1 MDNFRFNLMANE
13 FQPQGSTTKNS
24 LFSFNILAP
33 EFQPEGKTIQTS
45 AMGMAEQSHKFN
57 LFADEFYPEINN
69 NDIEEAHKW
78 DQHTSQQMF
87 HLFCSDHSLR
97 IRSEI
102 QTKLE
107 KEYATLTNNEFEDVN
122 KMFSSHY
129 SYGEEEALPVS
140 ENSSTSFTPKLIPEL
155 YHKVPIVFGKF
166 GMDSFDFEEHN
177 PTSLCGL
184 QGCLPNAYCNAMIQA
199 LYYQAGLHQVVLG
212 HCCDMDTCLVCELS
226 FLFHMM
232 DQKSGN
238 QLVQPH
244 NFLRALRTNT
254 EAVARGLVFPNSD
267 SVTASSSRDIIQVVQ
282 NWHKFILEQIAVASR
297 DNGSNAFDHSCGLE
311 TVTVTT
317 CTNCQSCISV
327 QSGQQI
333 GCDLVYPQDSTRIS
347 FEDVLC
353 SSLESSKAMRSALCS
368 HCGHFQPTNLSHS
381 VQSLPESLTVYTGC
395 NESVTSAF
403 WEQQSVH
410 VANEA
415 TLTANVYGSK
425 VDQDGDLWDQM
436 RELDVSWIPESLKLQ
451 RLADGTLKGG
461 AKTTLNEDGEQVEYE
476 LQSVCFT
483 IVDPQTGKASNVVT
497 AIKVGAFNSARLV
510 LPVPSILVYRR
521 VEYNEVSVPFHPKPS
536 PSIGLDIFQPS
547 QGHEGPLSFCPLD
560 DNEVPRAGDLVALDA
575 EFVTLT
581 PEEKSPGRNRRLI
594 TVKAAVRLVGRVTCV
609 QGWGPRRGVPFIDDH
624 ISCEE
629 EISDYVSKYSGIF
642 PGDLDPTQSSHH
654 LTSLKRTYKKVRHL
668 VDVGCIFVGHGL
680 KNDFDMLGI
689 VVPSDQVVDTVH
701 LFHLPHWRLLSL
713 KFLAWYFLDKHI
725 QKECHNS
732 NEDAVAALE
741 LYQIYLDL
749 EAQGT
754 VKATLAKVLD
764 QARLLNWKVPHL
776 QANCVAFRSTYLLY

>member
-1 MDNFRFNLMANE
+1 MDSFTFNLFANE
-13 FQPQGSTTKNS
+13 FQPQGSTTKS
-24 LFSFNILAP
+24 TLSSFNVLAP
-33 EFQPEGKTIQTS
+33 EFQPQRKTKNAPTLSKAIP
-45 AMGMAEQSHKFN
+45 SHKFN
-57 LFADEFYPEINN
+57 LFANEFYPET
-69 NDIEEAHKW
+69 NDNGVMSDWSKI
-78 DQHTSQQMF
+78 QMN
-87 HLFCSDHSLR
+87 LQNRYLSL
-97 IRSEI
+97 I
-102 QTKLE
+102 KH
-107 KEYATLTNNEFEDVN
+107 NFEDDN
-122 KMFSSHY
+122 EMFPNGY
-129 SYGEEEALPVS
+129 TYGEEEALPVS
-140 ENSSTSFTPKLIPEL
+140 GISSTSFTPKLIPEL

-166 GMDSFDFEEHN
+166 GMDSFDFGEHN
-177 PTSLCGL
+177 PTSFCGL

-199 LYYQAGLHQVVLG
+199 LYYQEGLHQVVLG

-232 DQKSGN
+232 DQRSGN

-244 NFLRALRTNT
+244 NFLRALRSNT

-282 NWHKFILEQIAVASR
+282 NCHKFILEKIAVTTR
-297 DNGSNAFDHSCGLE
+297 DNGSNAFNHSCGLE
-311 TVTVTT
+311 IVTETI

-327 QSGQQI
+327 QCGQQI
-333 GCDLVYPQDSTRIS
+333 GCDLVYPQASTRIC

-353 SSLESSKAMRSALCS
+353 SSLESSKPMRSALCS
-368 HCGHFQPTNLSHS
+368 QCGHFQPTDLSHL
-381 VQSLPESLTVYTGC
+381 VQSLPSSLTVYTGC
-395 NESVTSAF
+395 NESVASAF

-415 TLTANVYGSK
+415 ALKVNVYGSK

-436 RELDVSWIPESLKLQ
+436 RELDVSWIPESLKLR

-461 AKTTLNEDGEQVEYE
+461 AKTTLNEDEEQVEYE

-483 IVDPQTGKASNVVT
+483 IVDPQTGKATNVVA
-497 AIKVGAFNSARLV
+497 AIKVGAYNSARLV
-510 LPVPSILVYRR
+510 LPVM
-521 VEYNEVSVPFHPKPS
+521 
-536 PSIGLDIFQPS
+536 
-547 QGHEGPLSFCPLD
+547 
-560 DNEVPRAGDLVALDA
+560 
-575 EFVTLT
+575 
-581 PEEKSPGRNRRLI
+581 
-594 TVKAAVRLVGRVTCV
+594 
-609 QGWGPRRGVPFIDDH
+609 PFIDDH

-642 PGDLDPTQSSHH
+642 PGDLDPIQSSHH

-680 KNDFDMLGI
+680 KNDFEMLGI
-689 VVPSDQVVDTVH
+689 VVPTGQVVDTVH
-701 LFHLPHWRLLSL
+701 LFHLPHWRLLSI

-732 NEDAVAALE
+732 NEDAGAALE

-754 VKATLAKVLD
+754 MKATLAKVLD
-764 QARLLNWKVPHL
+764 QASLLNWKVPQPQDNHAMCL
-776 QANCVAFRSTYLLY
+776 V

>member
-510 LPVPSILVYRR
+510 LPESQWYLFNDFSINPVDSSEATWIDLNLKVPSILVYRR
-521 VEYNEVSVPFHPKPS
+521 VEYNEV
-536 PSIGLDIFQPS
+536 I
-547 QGHEGPLSFCPLD
+547 
-560 DNEVPRAGDLVALDA
+560 
-575 EFVTLT
+575 
-581 PEEKSPGRNRRLI
+581 
-594 TVKAAVRLVGRVTCV
+594 
-609 QGWGPRRGVPFIDDH
+609 PFIDDH